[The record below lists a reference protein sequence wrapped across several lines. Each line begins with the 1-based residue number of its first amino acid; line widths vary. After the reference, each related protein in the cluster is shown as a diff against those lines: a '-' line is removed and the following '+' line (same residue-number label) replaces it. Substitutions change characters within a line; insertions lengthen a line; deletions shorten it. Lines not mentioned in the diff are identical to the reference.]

1 MALSNRERIGRAFE
15 LLAVGLGP
23 YIDRKMAAGRAG
35 EGWREDFPRESSLD
49 DPSFQLRVMADRW
62 DDGFREELTRTDR
75 NLVFELR
82 DVRNRWAH
90 NRPFTADDA
99 YRALDSIERLL
110 AAAQASEAAEVGRS
124 KDELMRLRYEAEAR
138 RATPKS
144 EVLVAA
150 ETAAGL
156 RAWRDV
162 VQPHEDVAAGRFALA
177 EFAADLYQVRQGE
190 GRAEYVDPAEFFRRT
205 YLTDGLRR
213 LLIEAVERVT
223 KRGGAPVVDLQ
234 TNFGGGKTH
243 SMIALYHLFARLEL
257 TAYPQDVQDMLT
269 ETGVSELPD
278 VRRVVLVGNQLRPGQ
293 PETKPDG
300 STVRTMWGELAWQ
313 LGQAEALA
321 IVGEAD
327 QTGTNPGA
335 ALRDLL
341 QRYSPCVIL
350 IDEWVA
356 YARQLYADDSL
367 PAGTFDT
374 HFSFAQAL
382 TEAARSVEGTLLV
395 VSIPASESAGTEI
408 GSDIEVGGVGG
419 RDALRRLR
427 AIVGRMESSW
437 RPASAD
443 ESFEIVRRRLFRPL
457 EASMLAARDATCL
470 AFGDYYRSNAAEFP
484 VECRETA
491 YAERMKAA
499 YPIHPELFA
508 RLYEDWSSLE
518 RFQRTRG
525 VLRLMAQVIHALWA
539 HGDQSPLILPGSVP
553 LDDTAVVSE
562 LDRNLDD
569 NWKPIIDTD
578 VDGPSS
584 LPRALDAEFRNL
596 GRYGAARRVAR
607 AVFLGS
613 APRARSPHRG
623 IEVERVRLGCAFPG
637 QAVAIY
643 GDALNRLS
651 DRATFLYVENARY
664 WYGTQPG
671 VARLARDRK
680 DRYLTSDRDTVA
692 AAIVERLQLVRR
704 EPGAFAGVH
713 VAPQT
718 SADVEDSDEARLIV
732 LGPEAPH
739 AARSDDSLALRRA
752 RDLLEHRGNAPRTH
766 RNMIVFVAADQ
777 RRLEDLEQAVA
788 EELAWQSIDDE
799 STELD
804 LTAQQAAQAR
814 SKRAEVERTVGSR
827 LGDTY
832 QWLIL
837 PGQPDPKGPL
847 EWDAI
852 KVEGQ
857 AGVAV
862 RAGDKLVNEG
872 RLYTSFVPVLLRMRL
887 DAVLESLWKDGHVAV
902 NDLWSA
908 FSRYVYLPRL
918 RDVRVLLE
926 TVRAGSNTTT
936 WETEGFAIADAYDAE
951 HGRYLGLTVSG
962 IHTGIAGTTL
972 VVQPSLASRQAASDG
987 LAVKS
992 NSDRSEPEDGS
1003 ALAELDTDSRKLRRF
1018 YGSVSLDPG
1027 RLNRDFGRVAQ
1038 EVVSHLSGLV
1048 GARVEVTVEV
1058 RVDCDEGFPD
1068 DVVRTVSENARTLKF
1083 ESQGFEQE

>member
-1 MALSNRERIGRAFE
+1 MALSNRERVGRSFE
-15 LLAVGLGP
+15 LLAAGLGP
-23 YIDRKMAAGRAG
+23 YIDRKMRAASRSGPDWKG
-35 EGWREDFPRESSLD
+35 DFPRDSSLD

-62 DDGFREELTRTDR
+62 DDAFRDELTRTDR

-90 NRPFTADDA
+90 NQPFAADDT

-110 AAAQASEAAEVGRS
+110 AAAGADETAEVGRS

-138 RATPKS
+138 RATPAAD
-144 EVLVAA
+144 VPVAD
-150 ETAAGL
+150 TAPGL
-156 RAWRDV
+156 SSWRDV

-177 EFAADLYQVRQGE
+177 EFAADLYQVQHGE
-190 GRAEYVDPAEFFRRT
+190 GRAEYVDAAEFFRRT

-213 LLIEAVERVT
+213 LLTEAVERVT
-223 KRGGAPVVDLQ
+223 GPGAAPVVDLQ

-243 SMIALYHLFARLEL
+243 SMIALYHLFSGLGL
-257 TAYPQDVQDMLT
+257 TLFPQDVQDMLAAA
-269 ETGVSELPD
+269 GVTELPE

-300 STVRTMWGELAWQ
+300 TTVQTMWGELAWQ
-313 LGQAEALA
+313 LGGAEGFSIVAEA
-321 IVGEAD
+321 D
-327 QTGTNPGA
+327 RTRTNPGA

-341 QRYSPCVIL
+341 RRYAPCVIL

-356 YARQLYADDSL
+356 YARQLYTDDTL

-382 TEAARSVEGTLLV
+382 TEAARTVEGALLV
-395 VSIPASESAGTEI
+395 VSIPASESGGADI
-408 GSDIEVGGVGG
+408 GSDIEVGGAGG
-419 RDALRRLR
+419 REALRRLR

-443 ESFEIVRRRLFRPL
+443 ESFEIVRRRLFRPVD
-457 EASMLAARDATCL
+457 AATLAARDATCL
-470 AFGDYYRSNAAEFP
+470 AFGDFYRANAAEFP
-484 VECRETA
+484 VECREPA
-491 YAERMKAA
+491 YVERMKAA

-525 VLRLMAQVIHALWA
+525 VLRLMAQVIHALWS

-553 LDDTAVVSE
+553 LDDATVLSE

-569 NWKPIIDTD
+569 NWKPIVDTD
-578 VDGPSS
+578 VDGSNS

-623 IEVERVRLGCAFPG
+623 IEVERVRLGCALPG

-671 VARLARDRK
+671 VARLARDRA

-704 EPGAFAGVH
+704 ESGVFAGVH
-713 VAPQT
+713 IAPRT
-718 SADVEDSDEARLIV
+718 SSDVEDSDEARLLI
-732 LGPEAPH
+732 LGPDVPH
-739 AARSDDSLALRRA
+739 VARSDDSLALRTA
-752 RDLLEHRGNAPRTH
+752 RDLLEQRGSAPRTH
-766 RNMIVFVAADQ
+766 RNMLVFLAADQ
-777 RRLEDLEQAVA
+777 RRLEDLELAVA
-788 EELAWQSIDDE
+788 EQLAWQSIDDE
-799 STELD
+799 ATELD

-814 SKRAEVERTVGSR
+814 SKRAEVDRTVSLR
-827 LGDTY
+827 LADTY
-832 QWLIL
+832 HWLL
-837 PGQPDPKGPL
+837 VAGQPEPTGPV

-857 AGVAV
+857 AGLAV

-887 DAVLESLWKDGHVAV
+887 DGVLEAMWEDGHTTV
-902 NDLWSA
+902 NELWGA
-908 FSRYVYLPRL
+908 FSRYLYLPRL
-918 RDVRVLLE
+918 RDLQVLLE
-926 TVRAGSNTTT
+926 TVRAGANTTT
-936 WETEGFAIADAYDAE
+936 WEAEGFGIADSYEAE
-951 HGRYLGLTVSG
+951 RRRYLGLTVRG
-962 IHTGIAGTTL
+962 IHAAVTGTTL
-972 VVQPSLASRQAASDG
+972 IVRPAEASRQAA
-987 LAVKS
+987 
-992 NSDRSEPEDGS
+992 EDGAAIS
-1003 ALAELDTDSRKLRRF
+1003 TVDEVGAGDESGGLGGETELGKLRRF
-1018 YGSVSLDPG
+1018 YGSVHLDPG
-1027 RLNRDFGRVAQ
+1027 SLSRDFGRVSQ

-1048 GARVEVTVEV
+1048 DARVEISIEV
-1058 RVDCDEGFPD
+1058 RAELDEGFPD
-1068 DVVRTVSENARTLKF
+1068 EVIRTVTQNARTLKF
-1083 ESQGFEQE
+1083 ESQGFEPE

>member
-1 MALSNRERIGRAFE
+1 MALSNRERVGRSFE
-15 LLAVGLGP
+15 LLAAGLGP
-23 YIDRKMAAGRAG
+23 YIDRKMRASSRSG
-35 EGWREDFPRESSLD
+35 SAWQRDFPRESSLD

-62 DDGFREELTRTDR
+62 DEAFRDELTPTDR

-90 NRPFTADDA
+90 NQAFAADDP

-110 AAAQASEAAEVGRS
+110 LAAGAAETAEVGRS

-138 RATPKS
+138 RATPAA
-144 EVLVAA
+144 EILVAD
-150 ETAAGL
+150 AAGL
-156 RAWRDV
+156 TPWRDV

-190 GRAEYVDPAEFFRRT
+190 GRAEYVDAAEFFRRT

-213 LLIEAVERVT
+213 LLTEAVERVT
-223 KRGGAPVVDLQ
+223 GPGAAPVVDLQ

-243 SMIALYHLFARLEL
+243 SMIALYHLFSGLGL
-257 TAYPQDVQDMLT
+257 TLFPQDVQDMLAAA
-269 ETGVSELPD
+269 GVSELPK

-293 PETKPDG
+293 PEIKPDG
-300 STVRTMWGELAWQ
+300 TSVQTMWGELAWQ
-313 LGQAEALA
+313 LGGLDGFSIVAEA
-321 IVGEAD
+321 D
-327 QTGTNPGA
+327 RTRTNPGA
-335 ALRDLL
+335 ALRDLFR
-341 QRYSPCVIL
+341 RYAPCVIL

-356 YARQLYADDSL
+356 YARQLYTDDAL
-367 PAGTFDT
+367 AAGTFDT

-382 TEAARSVEGTLLV
+382 TEAARTVEGALLV
-395 VSIPASESAGTEI
+395 VSIPASESAGADI
-408 GSDIEVGGVGG
+408 GSDIEVGGAGG
-419 RDALRRLR
+419 REALRRLR

-443 ESFEIVRRRLFRPL
+443 ESFEIVRRRLFRPV
-457 EASMLAARDATCL
+457 EASSLAARDATCL
-470 AFGDYYRSNAAEFP
+470 AFGEYYRANAADFP
-484 VECRETA
+484 VECREPA
-491 YAERMKAA
+491 YVERMKAA

-553 LDDTAVVSE
+553 LDDAAVLSE

-569 NWKPIIDTD
+569 NWKPIVDTD
-578 VDGPSS
+578 VDGSSS

-623 IEVERVRLGCAFPG
+623 IEVERVRLGCALPG

-671 VARLARDRK
+671 VARLARDRA
-680 DRYLTSDRDTVA
+680 DRYLTSDRDSVA
-692 AAIVERLQLVRR
+692 AAITERLQLVRR

-713 VAPQT
+713 VAPRA
-718 SADVEDSDEARLIV
+718 SSDVEDSDEARLV
-732 LGPEAPH
+732 LLGPEVPH
-739 AARSDDSLALRRA
+739 VARSDDSQALRSA
-752 RDLLEHRGNAPRTH
+752 RDLLEQRGNAARTH
-766 RNMIVFVAADQ
+766 RNMLVFLAADQ
-777 RRLEDLEQAVA
+777 RRLEDLELAVA
-788 EELAWQSIDDE
+788 EQLAWQSIDE
-799 STELD
+799 EATELD

-814 SKRAEVERTVGSR
+814 SKRAEVERAVSLR

-832 QWLIL
+832 HWLL
-837 PGQPDPKGPL
+837 VPGQPDPNGPI

-857 AGVAV
+857 AGLAV

-887 DAVLESLWKDGHVAV
+887 DGVLDSLWEDGHVAV
-902 NDLWSA
+902 NDLWST
-908 FSRYVYLPRL
+908 FSRYLYLPRL
-918 RDVRVLLE
+918 RDLRVLLE
-926 TVRAGSNTTT
+926 TVRAGANSTT
-936 WETEGFAIADAYDAE
+936 WETEGFGIADAREAE
-951 HGRYLGLTVSG
+951 QDRYLGLTVSG
-962 IHTGIAGTTL
+962 IHAAVSGTTL
-972 VVQPSLASRQAASDG
+972 VVRPPEASSQAAEDDRAAMTDDG
-987 LAVKS
+987 DEAAEVEP
-992 NSDRSEPEDGS
+992 DRVAPDDG
-1003 ALAELDTDSRKLRRF
+1003 KLRRF
-1018 YGSVSLDPG
+1018 YGSVRVDPG

-1038 EVVSHLSGLV
+1038 EVISHLSGLV
-1048 GARVEVTVEV
+1048 DARVEITIEV
-1058 RVDCDEGFPD
+1058 RAEHDEGFPD

-1083 ESQGFEQE
+1083 EPQGFEPE